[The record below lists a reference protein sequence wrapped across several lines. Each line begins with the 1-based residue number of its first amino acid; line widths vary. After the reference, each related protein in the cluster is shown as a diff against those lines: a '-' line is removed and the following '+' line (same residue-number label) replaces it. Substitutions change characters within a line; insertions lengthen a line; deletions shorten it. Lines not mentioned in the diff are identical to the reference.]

1 MTTDV
6 DSPLDKPS
14 TATLPDSTAT
24 LPEQKSSQD
33 VLPFGW
39 ETPAAGAEDEQET
52 YFRFPAADDPNPG
65 TARLLAMSVYSALL
79 GLAGVGV
86 GARGLL
92 STIGG
97 GVPVWYVPVLAC
109 AGMLSVALSVGAFLS
124 IHRRTLPWLLQ
135 AGAAVPLAAAVLLAV
150 AY

>member
-6 DSPLDKPS
+6 DES
-14 TATLPDSTAT
+14 TGTQTL
-24 LPEQKSSQD
+24 
-33 VLPFGW
+33 LPFGW
-39 ETPAAGAEDEQET
+39 QPGPDRIALNERETF
-52 YFRFPAADDPNPG
+52 FRFPAADDPNPG
-65 TARLLAMSVYSALL
+65 TGKLLGMSLYASLL

-86 GARGLL
+86 GVRGLV

-97 GVPVWYVPVLAC
+97 DAPGWYVPLLGF

-124 IHRRTLPWLLQ
+124 IHRRALPWLLLL
-135 AGAAVPLAAAVLLAV
+135 AAAAPLGAAVLLAV